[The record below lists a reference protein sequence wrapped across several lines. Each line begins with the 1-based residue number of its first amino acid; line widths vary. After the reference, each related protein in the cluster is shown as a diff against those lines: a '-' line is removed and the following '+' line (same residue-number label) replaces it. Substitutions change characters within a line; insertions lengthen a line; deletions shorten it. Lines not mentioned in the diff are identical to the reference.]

1 MKMFGRQPTDPFV
14 GVEKEKIQLSKQ
26 DSLINASLYND
37 QQYVDEKEGRDDLT
51 RWQQNIN
58 PELIEFYYELLS
70 YYKDVD
76 GNWKPKQVMKFDAV
90 GNQYLENMPPLINSM
105 GASTILMLLKQYS
118 SRNFMNSNYDE
129 NKINNLSRQFGW
141 ELNWALGGK
150 YDVYQIDMF
159 QFSIIINMS
168 EDIMHSTLLRALNDG
183 ERKHQ
188 ETQRKFIETYAN
200 KADGEKRGLFGGLF

>member
-1 MKMFGRQPTDPFV
+1 MFGRQPTDPFV

-26 DSLINASLYND
+26 DSLINAAMYTD
-37 QQYVDEKEGRDDLT
+37 QQYSEDRDARDDLT

-70 YYKDVD
+70 YYRDVD
-76 GNWKPKQVMKFDAV
+76 GNYKPKQMPVWDSQAGAMVLK
-90 GNQYLENMPPLINSM
+90 QMPPLINTM

-129 NKINNLSRQFGW
+129 KKINNISRQFGW

-150 YDVYQIDMF
+150 YDIYQIDMF
-159 QFSIIINMS
+159 QFSIIVNMA
-168 EDIMHSTLLRALNDG
+168 EDIMHSTMLRALNDG

-200 KADGEKRGLFGGLF
+200 KGEEKKGMFGGLF

>member
-1 MKMFGRQPTDPFV
+1 MFGKQLADPYV

-26 DSLINASLYND
+26 DALINAAMYSD
-37 QQYVDEKEGRDDLT
+37 QQYSEGKDDRDDLT

-76 GNWKPKQVMKFDAV
+76 GNWKPKQMMDFDPNTGEQILV
-90 GNQYLENMPPLINSM
+90 NMPPLINSM

-129 NKINNLSRQFGW
+129 RKINAISRQFGW
-141 ELNWALGGK
+141 ELNWSLGGK
-150 YDVYQIDMF
+150 YDTYGIDMF
-159 QFSIIINMS
+159 QFSVIVNMS

-200 KADGEKRGLFGGLF
+200 KNEGEKKGLFGGMF